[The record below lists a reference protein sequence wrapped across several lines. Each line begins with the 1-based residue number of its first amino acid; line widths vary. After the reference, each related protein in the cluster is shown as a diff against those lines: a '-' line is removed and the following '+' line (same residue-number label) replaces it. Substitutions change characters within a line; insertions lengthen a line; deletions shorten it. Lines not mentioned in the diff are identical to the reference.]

1 MYGCPSRRASHPPL
15 WAATRI
21 SAEAPTKWV
30 IKASELKAPALNVL
44 ELNVSELSVSKLNGP
59 PPDVRPGTPAVA
71 PPYAAAPRCPA
82 VAQGRPEGALW
93 SRACAN
99 RG

>member
-1 MYGCPSRRASHPPL
+1 MYGCPRRRASHPPL

-30 IKASELKAPALNVL
+30 IKASEL
-44 ELNVSELSVSKLNGP
+44 NVSELNGP

-82 VAQGRPEGALW
+82 VARGHPEGAPW

-99 RG
+99 GG